1 MLNIDT
7 LKYNYY
13 NDIAKFVINLC
24 EGSFIG
30 GLSNF
35 NNYSSK
41 DYYKDSK
48 WMYSIKENDIIFH
61 EDMNSWNSFRN
72 LNKSMRDAA
81 WFQFFEILA
90 FKAEEAGKQVIRV
103 PSKNT
108 SQVCSRC
115 GQEVKKDLSERI
127 HSCPFCG
134 FTTDRDHNAALNIY
148 RLGTSLSNFTHLNN
162 E

>member
-48 WMYSIKENDIIFH
+48 WMYSIKENDIIFSV
-61 EDMNSWNSFRN
+61 NSIIIPLTEYLTEYLSLNSIN
-72 LNKSMRDAA
+72 ETSKLLYNKLKPLLKCLIYI
-81 WFQFFEILA
+81 Q
-90 FKAEEAGKQVIRV
+90 KTTIR
-103 PSKNT
+103 P
-108 SQVCSRC
+108 
-115 GQEVKKDLSERI
+115 L
-127 HSCPFCG
+127 
-134 FTTDRDHNAALNIY
+134 
-148 RLGTSLSNFTHLNN
+148 
-162 E
+162 